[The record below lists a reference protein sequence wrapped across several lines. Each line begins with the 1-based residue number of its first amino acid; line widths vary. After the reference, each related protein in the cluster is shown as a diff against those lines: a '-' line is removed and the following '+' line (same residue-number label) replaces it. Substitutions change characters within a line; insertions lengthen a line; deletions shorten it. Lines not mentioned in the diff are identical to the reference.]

1 MNMRDYKKPLPRKR
15 AVSNF
20 GSKYSKIIF
29 ILIFV
34 LLFFYTLGKVLKLN
48 LNETNTY
55 QRENVQISGN
65 KLTATKTIM
74 QICGFDNKEDDAVAM
89 DPNKISQKIMELDFI
104 KGVSITFR
112 PPRILN
118 ITVEERQPVAFVYGR
133 GLNLIDT
140 EGFLMP
146 IPEMN
151 TSWDIPLIS
160 GIQEN
165 LGTLGGQAT
174 AKEVYLALAIVNY
187 LETEHPL
194 LAGLISE
201 INLAADD
208 YVEIYLVH
216 GGAKIRTNKNSF
228 YKELYILKTY
238 LANYYDWYQLKKTE
252 YIDLRFADQI
262 IVKAKV

>member
-15 AVSNF
+15 AVSNS
-20 GSKYSKIIF
+20 GNKYSKAIF

-34 LLFFYTLGKVLKLN
+34 FLFFFTLGKLLKLN

-55 QRENVQISGN
+55 HRENVQINGN
-65 KLTATKTIM
+65 KLTSTKTIL
-74 QICGFDNKEDDAVAM
+74 QICGFDNKEDEAVEI
-89 DPNKISQKIMELDFI
+89 DLNQISHKIMELDFI

-118 ITVEERQPVAFVYGR
+118 ITIEERQPVAFVYGR

-146 IPEMN
+146 IPDMN
-151 TSWDIPLIS
+151 ISWDIPLIS

-165 LGTLGGQAT
+165 LGKLGEHAV
-174 AKEVYLALAIVNY
+174 AKNVYLALAIVNY

-194 LAGLISE
+194 LAGMISE

-216 GGAKIRTNKNSF
+216 GGAKIRTNKSSF

-238 LANYYDWYQLKKTE
+238 LANYYDWYQLKNTE
-252 YIDLRFADQI
+252 YIDLRFTDQI